1 MVSLGVIVVDELAE
15 EMAQV
20 PFPEDHKVF
29 EAFCADRPEMSPA
42 AASVACKCSPG
53 RAFSYAAL
61 SPRSCQDSM

>member
-53 RAFSYAAL
+53 RAFS
-61 SPRSCQDSM
+61 